1 MMMMMISVVVYGWND
16 PIQRRQSIWKSG
28 GVQLPLSSSPLPSLS
43 LPFPLPS
50 LLPVPRA
57 ATHPKA
63 ARGSGERCKLPQWGL
78 EQSPS
83 RQTIWC
89 ISGSKRAALFCVSFF
104 VGNTGPCYH
113 SRIVCENDW
122 IELAIS
128 SRRLCLCL
136 KDWRCGPCL
145 DPSLWC

>member
-1 MMMMMISVVVYGWND
+1 MMMMISVVVYGWND

-89 ISGSKRAALFCVSFF
+89 ISGPKGVALFYVSFF
-104 VGNTGPCYH
+104 VNTTGPSCH
-113 SRIVCENDW
+113 SRIVRRNDW

-128 SRRLCLCL
+128 SRLLSICPKGCG
-136 KDWRCGPCL
+136 CGPCL
-145 DPSLWC
+145 DPPLWC